1 MNMRHVP
8 DLKSERG
15 IALAMAIFALVV
27 IGAIVAGTVFAGRL
41 EQSGGQNTIYAG
53 QAFAAADAGLA
64 STVAGWSKAFN
75 QLADHDSLAVTET
88 SLGGNAYTSGEVVRV
103 NDLTFLVRSVG
114 ETRTSSGNV
123 LATRMLG
130 QLVKLNPTDVD
141 IQAAVTARGT
151 VTVGGNARVDGH
163 DQDPSGWASCGS
175 LTDLAGIRTNDT
187 VQVSGS
193 ATLNGSPPQT
203 PWDSTITDSMFAKPF
218 DDLAA
223 NADISLGAGSYN
235 GMVPSYTVST
245 PVKCNKASTVNWGEP
260 WMGTSFPLC
269 TDYFPIIYRNGDL
282 DLQNGRG
289 QGVLLVRGNLRIRGN
304 VAFTGL
310 IIALGQVESRGTGN
324 KISGALLASNAE
336 LGDETTF
343 IGNPV
348 VTYSSCAVSKALQAS
363 AKVIPLASRS
373 WAQLY

>member
-1 MNMRHVP
+1 MRHVP

-130 QLVKLNPTDVD
+130 QLVKLNPSDVD
-141 IQAAVTARGT
+141 IQAAVTARGE

-163 DQDPSGWASCGS
+163 DQDPTGWASCGG
-175 LTDLAGIRTNDT
+175 LNNLAGVRTNDT
-187 VQVSGS
+187 TIVSGS
-193 ATLNGSPPQT
+193 AQLTGEPQQT
-203 PWDSTITDSMFAKPF
+203 ARDSSITDSLFSKPF
-218 DDLAA
+218 EELAA
-223 NADISLGAGSYN
+223 NADVTLGAGSYN
-235 GMVPSYTVST
+235 GMAPSYTTTT
-245 PVKCNKASTVNWGEP
+245 PAKCNKNNTLNWGEP
-260 WMGTSFPLC
+260 WIGTSFALC
-269 TDYFPIIYRNGDL
+269 TDYFPIVYRNGDV

-304 VAFTGL
+304 FEFTGL

>member
-1 MNMRHVP
+1 MTMRHAP

-41 EQSGGQNTIYAG
+41 EQRGGQNTIYAG
-53 QAFAAADAGLA
+53 QAFEAADAGLA
-64 STVAGWSKAFN
+64 ATITSWPKSYNA
-75 QLADHDSLAVTET
+75 LAVQDSAAVSET
-88 SLGGNAYTSGEVVRV
+88 SLGGNAYTSGEVVRI
-103 NDLTFLVRSVG
+103 NDLAFLVRSSG
-114 ETRTSSGNV
+114 ETRTAGGDV
-123 LATRMLG
+123 LASRLLG
-130 QLVKLNPTDVD
+130 QLVKLNPTSVD

-151 VTVGGNARVDGH
+151 VTVGGNANVDGH
-163 DQDPSGWASCGS
+163 DQDPTGWSSCGS
-175 LTDLAGIRTNDT
+175 LADLAGVRTNDT
-187 VQVSGS
+187 VEVSGS
-193 ATLNGSPPQT
+193 ASLDGSPAQT
-203 PWDSTITDSMFAKPF
+203 AHDSSITDSLFSKPF
-218 DDLAA
+218 EDLAA
-223 NADISLGAGSYN
+223 SADITLGAGSYN
-235 GMVPSYTVST
+235 GMAPIYTTTT
-245 PVKCNKASTVNWGEP
+245 PVKCDKANSLNWGEP

-269 TDYFPIIYRNGDL
+269 TDDFPIVYRNGDL

-304 VAFTGL
+304 VEFTGL

-363 AKVIPLASRS
+363 AKVIPFASRS